1 MIYPNNFEHKIGF
14 DDIRAIL
21 NELCQSQLGRERVEQ
36 IEMMTDVSLIRQR
49 QQETRELAQILASTT
64 ELPDMSFYDLRP
76 QIQRIRLEGAH
87 IEEEDLDKL
96 KRSLDTLHAWLRLV
110 RSQKDSNPSPMAP
123 LRFQN
128 TVGEDLLYPALNQ
141 LSLGVFTFIAVAASI
156 DKTIDKYG
164 HIRDEASPELARIRH
179 DLRASEGSVNRTLH
193 SILRSVKNE
202 GLVAQ
207 DVTPTF
213 REGRLVIPV
222 SPSLKRRLGGIVH
235 DESATGKTVYIE
247 PQEVVEANNR
257 IRELESEERREI
269 IQILKHITMLIR
281 PNAKEML
288 RAFDF
293 LADLEYV
300 RARVGF
306 AQRIGCVC
314 PLVAAHPIIDWTL
327 AQHPLLKLTFEKQGK
342 KVVPLEIKLDRKQ
355 HILIISGPNAGGKS
369 VCLKTVGL
377 IQYMLQCGLPVPVGE
392 NSKMGVFDKIA
403 IDIGDEQSIEDDLS
417 TYSSHLLN
425 MKNMMRMA
433 DNSTLLLIDE
443 FGGGTEPNI
452 GGAIAEAIL
461 KRFVEKKAFGVITTH
476 YQNLKMFADS
486 HDGVVNGA
494 MLYDRQQMQALFQL
508 QMGNPGSS
516 FAIEI
521 ARKTG
526 IPEDVIADATEIVG
540 KDYVNAD
547 KYLLDIVRDKRYW
560 EGKRQTIHSQEKQ
573 MEQTIQRYEREI
585 VMLKEKRQE
594 IISEARSQAEE
605 IIQNSNAVVENT
617 IREIREAQAERE
629 RVREIRNELN
639 EFRQQLDE
647 HTTSEH
653 DEMIERKMRQIQERR
668 QRQQDRKRDKAE
680 QALREQSQQ
689 KALGALLGSLGTQRQ
704 QETSAICPGQ
714 DVKIA
719 GTTAIGKV
727 EKVNGARITVMF
739 GHVRSVVDIKRLV
752 PVRVERADKQ
762 QNEVR
767 VTSFVSRETQD
778 KIRETH
784 LNFKQDI
791 DIRGMRGDEAIE
803 TVTHYMDDAILV
815 GASRVRILHGTGNG
829 ILRQL
834 VRQYLNSVPHVKS
847 AHDEDVRF
855 GGAGITV
862 VEIK

>member
-1 MIYPNNFEHKIGF
+1 
-14 DDIRAIL
+14 
-21 NELCQSQLGRERVEQ
+21 
-36 IEMMTDVSLIRQR
+36 
-49 QQETRELAQILASTT
+49 
-64 ELPDMSFYDLRP
+64 
-76 QIQRIRLEGAH
+76 
-87 IEEEDLDKL
+87 
-96 KRSLDTLHAWLRLV
+96 
-110 RSQKDSNPSPMAP
+110 
-123 LRFQN
+123 
-128 TVGEDLLYPALNQ
+128 
-141 LSLGVFTFIAVAASI
+141 
-156 DKTIDKYG
+156 
-164 HIRDEASPELARIRH
+164 
-179 DLRASEGSVNRTLH
+179 
-193 SILRSVKNE
+193 
-202 GLVAQ
+202 
-207 DVTPTF
+207 
-213 REGRLVIPV
+213 
-222 SPSLKRRLGGIVH
+222 
-235 DESATGKTVYIE
+235 
-247 PQEVVEANNR
+247 
-257 IRELESEERREI
+257 
-269 IQILKHITMLIR
+269 
-281 PNAKEML
+281 
-288 RAFDF
+288 
-293 LADLEYV
+293 
-300 RARVGF
+300 
-306 AQRIGCVC
+306 
-314 PLVAAHPIIDWTL
+314 
-327 AQHPLLKLTFEKQGK
+327 
-342 KVVPLEIKLDRKQ
+342 
-355 HILIISGPNAGGKS
+355 
-369 VCLKTVGL
+369 
-377 IQYMLQCGLPVPVGE
+377 
-392 NSKMGVFDKIA
+392 
-403 IDIGDEQSIEDDLS
+403 
-417 TYSSHLLN
+417 
-425 MKNMMRMA
+425 
-433 DNSTLLLIDE
+433 
-443 FGGGTEPNI
+443 
-452 GGAIAEAIL
+452 
-461 KRFVEKKAFGVITTH
+461 
-476 YQNLKMFADS
+476 
-486 HDGVVNGA
+486 
-494 MLYDRQQMQALFQL
+494 
-508 QMGNPGSS
+508 
-516 FAIEI
+516 
-521 ARKTG
+521 
-526 IPEDVIADATEIVG
+526 
-540 KDYVNAD
+540 
-547 KYLLDIVRDKRYW
+547 
-560 EGKRQTIHSQEKQ
+560 

>member
-1 MIYPNNFEHKIGF
+1 MIYPNNFEHKIAF

-21 NELCQSQLGRERVEQ
+21 KELCQSELGRERVDQ
-36 IEMMTDVSLIRQR
+36 IEMMTDVSLIRLR
-49 QQETRELAQILASTT
+49 QQETRELAQILTATT

-96 KRSLDTLHAWLRLV
+96 RRSLDTLHAWLRLV
-110 RSQKDSNPSPMAP
+110 RSQKDSDPSPLAQM
-123 LRFQN
+123 RFQN
-128 TVGEDLLYPALNQ
+128 TVGENLLYPALNQ

-179 DLRASEGSVNRTLH
+179 ELRASEGSVNRTLH
-193 SILRSVKNE
+193 SILRTVKNE

-306 AQRIGCVC
+306 AQRIGGVC

-689 KALGALLGSLGTQRQ
+689 QALGALLGTLGTQRQ
-704 QETSAICPGQ
+704 QETSAIYPGQ

-719 GTTAIGKV
+719 GTTAVGRV

-752 PVRVERADKQ
+752 PVRVERVSKP
-762 QNEVR
+762 QNEVN

-803 TVTHYMDDAILV
+803 TITHYMDDALLV

-834 VRQYLNSVPHVKS
+834 VRQYLNTIPHVKS

>member
-1 MIYPNNFEHKIGF
+1 MIYPNNFEHKIAF

-21 NELCQSQLGRERVEQ
+21 KELCQSELGRERVDQ
-36 IEMMTDVSLIRQR
+36 IEMMTDVSLIRLR
-49 QQETRELAQILASTT
+49 QQETRELAQILIATT

-96 KRSLDTLHAWLRLV
+96 RRSLDTLHAWLRLV
-110 RSQKDSNPSPMAP
+110 RSQKDSDPSPLAQM
-123 LRFQN
+123 RFQN
-128 TVGEDLLYPALNQ
+128 TVGENLLYPALNQ

-179 DLRASEGSVNRTLH
+179 ELRASEGSVNRTLH
-193 SILRSVKNE
+193 SILRTVKNE

-306 AQRIGCVC
+306 AQRIGGVC
-314 PLVAAHPIIDWTL
+314 PLVAAHPVIDWTL
-327 AQHPLLKLTFEKQGK
+327 AQHPLLKLSFEKQGK

-355 HILIISGPNAGGKS
+355 HMLIISGPNAGGKS

-476 YQNLKMFADS
+476 YQNLKMFADN
-486 HDGVVNGA
+486 HEGVVNGA

-508 QMGNPGSS
+508 QTGNPGSS

-605 IIQNSNAVVENT
+605 IIQNSNAVVENA
-617 IREIREAQAERE
+617 IREIRESQAERE
-629 RVREIRNELN
+629 RVREIRGELN

-689 KALGALLGSLGTQRQ
+689 QALGALLGTLGTQRQ
-704 QETSAICPGQ
+704 QETSAIYPGQ

-719 GTTAIGKV
+719 GTTAVGRV

-752 PVRVERADKQ
+752 PVRVERVSKP
-762 QNEVR
+762 QNEVN

-803 TVTHYMDDAILV
+803 TITHYMDDALLV

-834 VRQYLNSVPHVKS
+834 VRQYLNTIPHVKS